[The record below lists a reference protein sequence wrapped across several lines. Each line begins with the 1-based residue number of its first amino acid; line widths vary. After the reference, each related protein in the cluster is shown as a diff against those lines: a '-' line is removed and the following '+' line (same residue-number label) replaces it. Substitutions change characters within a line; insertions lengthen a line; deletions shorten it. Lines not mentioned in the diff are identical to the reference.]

1 MNAKKMLFAGV
12 CLLAA
17 CFAQAQEENQSQ
29 MPKAFSYQAVVRD
42 NAGKVVAKQPVGIK
56 VEILQSS
63 AEGTVVYAETQTP
76 ESSQTGTVNLLIG
89 AGTTT
94 QGVFADIDWG
104 AATYFLCISM
114 DLQGGSNYEV
124 VSTTQMLPVPYALYA
139 EKAGSVVNNG
149 GPTSE
154 TPSDGTIKY
163 GRDFFL
169 SPNGDVSSASKNLF
183 DAMAGILNMDL
194 DKYSYSDGHVIYSGI
209 RWGFSLVYLTGTDLE
224 LTADIEG
231 IPRRDDCCSAPSAG
245 GRHYEFDFGQ
255 IDVSKLDGNNQYQ
268 TRLVV
273 KDKNDDI
280 VISFP
285 FTVQYIIHETTLE
298 FPGPSEE

>member
-17 CFAQAQEENQSQ
+17 CFTQAQESQ
-29 MPKAFSYQAVVRD
+29 MPKAFSYQAVVR
-42 NAGKVVAKQPVGIK
+42 NSQGKVIAKQPVGIK
-56 VEILQSS
+56 VEIVQGST
-63 AEGTVVYAETQTP
+63 EGTVVYAETQTP

-94 QGVFADIDWG
+94 QGVFADINWG
-104 AATYFLCISM
+104 AAIYFLRISM
-114 DLQGGSNYEV
+114 DLQGGSNHEV

-149 GPTSE
+149 ESTPE

-163 GRDFFL
+163 GRDFFIA
-169 SPNGDVSSASKNLF
+169 PGGAVSSASKSLF

-194 DKYSYSDGHVIYSGI
+194 DKYIYSNGHVIYSGI

-231 IPRRDDCCSAPSAG
+231 VLCRDDCCSSPSAG
-245 GRHYEFDFGQ
+245 GRHYEFDFGK

-268 TRLVV
+268 TKLVV
-273 KDKNDDI
+273 KDKNDDV

-298 FPGPSEE
+298 SPSPSEE

>member
-17 CFAQAQEENQSQ
+17 CFAQAQEESQSQ
-29 MPKAFSYQAVVRD
+29 MPKAFSYQAVVR
-42 NAGKVVAKQPVGIK
+42 NSQGKVIAKQSVGIK
-56 VEILQSS
+56 VEILRGSTD
-63 AEGTVVYAETQTP
+63 GTVVYAETQTP

-89 AGTTT
+89 KGSVTEGT
-94 QGVFADIDWG
+94 FADIDWG
-104 AATYFLCISM
+104 AATYFLRISM
-114 DLQGGSNYEV
+114 DVQGGSNYEV

-149 GPTSE
+149 ESTPE

-163 GRDFFL
+163 GRDFFIA
-169 SPNGDVSSASKNLF
+169 PGGAASSASKNLF
-183 DAMAGILNMDL
+183 DTMAGTLNMDL
-194 DKYSYSDGHVIYSGI
+194 QKYIYSDGNVSYSGDC
-209 RWGFSLVYLTGTDLE
+209 WGFSLVYLTGANLE

-231 IPRRDDCCSAPSAG
+231 MLRRDEFCSASSIG
-245 GRHYEFDFGQ
+245 GRHYAFDFGKF
-255 IDVSKLDGNNQYQ
+255 DVSKLDGNNQYQ
-268 TRLVV
+268 TKLVV
-273 KDKNDDI
+273 KDKNDDV

-298 FPGPSEE
+298 FPSPSEE